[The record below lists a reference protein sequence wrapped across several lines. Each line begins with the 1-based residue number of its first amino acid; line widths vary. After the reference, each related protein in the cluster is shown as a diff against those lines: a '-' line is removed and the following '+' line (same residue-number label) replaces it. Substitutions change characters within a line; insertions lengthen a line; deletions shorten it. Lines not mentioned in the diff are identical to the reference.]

1 MQLLRNSRSN
11 IDELENVENRELQNG
26 SPVVVTTW
34 REAVSILAV
43 IPGMLDEAIKLILLL
58 YNYYMFYHEHVE

>member
-1 MQLLRNSRSN
+1 MKLLRNSRSN

-34 REAVSILAV
+34 REAVSILPV
-43 IPGMLDEAIKLILLL
+43 IPGMLDESIKLILLL
-58 YNYYMFYHEHVE
+58 CNYYMFYNEHVE